1 MQFCLW
7 GEGTVK
13 AQPQDRPKPFV
24 AKPLQTRAIGM
35 LENVD
40 DEDDGDDDVQHDE
53 HDLVVSAGSELQTS
67 CFAAGH
73 FPTRSPKLMTT
84 RVQRMLHAE
93 QATCALIRW
102 HLA

>member
-1 MQFCLW
+1 MRHPRIHDD
-7 GEGTVK
+7 GDDDEDEHDDEDEDG
-13 AQPQDRPKPFV
+13 D
-24 AKPLQTRAIGM
+24 
-35 LENVD
+35 ENSNA
-40 DEDDGDDDVQHDE
+40 EDDGDDDVQHDE